1 MILNLI
7 DTAVVNDYYIGNKT
21 LAVVKVLLGDGCKI
35 ISLGI
40 GCEFQ

>member
-1 MILNLI
+1 M

-21 LAVVKVLLGDGCKI
+21 LAVAKGVLGGGFKC

-40 GCEFQ
+40 CCEFQ